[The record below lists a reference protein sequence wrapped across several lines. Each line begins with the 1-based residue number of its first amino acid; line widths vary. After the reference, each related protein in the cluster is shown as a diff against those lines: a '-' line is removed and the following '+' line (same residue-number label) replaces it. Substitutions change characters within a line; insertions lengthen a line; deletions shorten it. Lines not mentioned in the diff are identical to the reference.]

1 MKGEWRQPALLAA
14 AVVIGYA
21 NALFG
26 AFQFDDYNVI
36 VGSSP
41 VHSVDAWLASLGSGL
56 RPLLKLTYALN
67 WMASPAPAGFH
78 VFNVLVHL
86 VNAGL
91 VYALAKDFCQRC
103 MAQRDGQWIAFA
115 TALMFALHPVHTE
128 AVTYVS
134 GRSSSLMTMFYLAA
148 LWTYAR
154 FTQAQKSESLRL
166 ASLCLFA
173 LALAVKE
180 SAMMLPLAL
189 LAWEWVYRTPWRT
202 VASRQWPYWLVAGV
216 AALALMLHPG
226 YSTLMWN
233 SVHLRGLGDSFLT
246 QLAGA
251 TALLGKLL
259 WPAALNIDPELPLI
273 DDASAMLPHI
283 AGLLLLLA
291 LAWRSRAS
299 RPWISLGLIW
309 AMVHLLLLNT
319 LFPRVDGVNE
329 RQLYWADWGLFLMV
343 AAEIELRLTRA
354 LARASLALLACALIA
369 VTIARNE
376 VYRSEIS
383 LWEDTVS
390 KSRNKARAYNNLG
403 YAYSLAGRD
412 DEAGNAYREALRL
425 DPDYGKA
432 TNNLIRLRAG
442 ENANDR

>member
-14 AVVIGYA
+14 AVLIAYA
-21 NALFG
+21 NSLFG

-36 VGSSP
+36 VGSSQA
-41 VHSVDAWLASLGSGL
+41 HSLDAWLASLGSGL

-78 VFNVLVHL
+78 VLNLLVHL

-91 VYALAKDFCQRC
+91 VYALAKHFCERC
-103 MAQRDGQWIAFA
+103 MPQRDWNFIAFA
-115 TALMFALHPVHTE
+115 TALMFALHPAHTE

-154 FTQAQKSESLRL
+154 STRAHESLRL

-180 SAMMLPLAL
+180 SAMMLPFAL
-189 LAWEWVYRTPWRT
+189 LAWEWVCRTPWRT
-202 VASRQWPYWLVAGV
+202 VASRQWPYWLLAGV

-226 YSTLMWN
+226 YSALMWN
-233 SVHLRGLGDSFLT
+233 SIQLRSLGDSFMT

-251 TALLGKLL
+251 AVLLGKLL
-259 WPAALNIDPELPLI
+259 WPAALNIDPDVPSI
-273 DDASAMLPHI
+273 SDASAMLPHL

-299 RPWISLGLIW
+299 RPWISLGLMW
-309 AMVHLLLLNT
+309 SAVHLLLLNT
-319 LFPRVDGVNE
+319 VFPRVDGVNE

-343 AAEIELRLTRA
+343 AAEIEIRLTRP

-390 KSRNKARAYNNLG
+390 KSPNKARAHNNLG

-432 TNNLIRLRAG
+432 ANNLIRLREG
-442 ENANDR
+442 ESSKDP

>member
-1 MKGEWRQPALLAA
+1 VKGEWRLPALLAA
-14 AVVIGYA
+14 AAVLGYA
-21 NALFG
+21 NSLFG

-36 VGSSP
+36 VESSQ
-41 VHSVDAWLASLGSGL
+41 VHSLDAWLAGLGSGL

-78 VFNVLVHL
+78 VFNLLVHL
-86 VNAGL
+86 ANAGL
-91 VYALAKDFCQRC
+91 VYALAKNFCERC
-103 MAQRDGQWIAFA
+103 MPPRDGHWIAFA

-154 FTQAQKSESLRL
+154 GTQERKNESLRL

-173 LALAVKE
+173 LALAAKE
-180 SAMMLPLAL
+180 SAMMFPFAL
-189 LAWEWVYRTPWRT
+189 LVWEWVYRTPWRT
-202 VASRQWPYWLVAGV
+202 VASRQWPYWFVASA
-216 AALALMLHPG
+216 AALALAMNPG
-226 YSTLMWN
+226 YSALIWN
-233 SVHLRGLGDSFLT
+233 SVHLRSLGDSFVT

-251 TALLGKLL
+251 TILLGKLL
-259 WPAALNIDPELPLI
+259 WPAALNIDPDLPSI
-273 DDASAMLPHI
+273 KGASAAAAHVG
-283 AGLLLLLA
+283 GLILLLA
-291 LAWRSRAS
+291 IAWRSRAA
-299 RPWISLGLIW
+299 RPWISLGLMW
-309 AMVHLLLLNT
+309 AIVHLLLLNT
-319 LFPRVDGVNE
+319 VFPRVDGVNE

-343 AAEIELRLTRA
+343 AAEVEIWLKRP
-354 LARASLALLACALIA
+354 LARASVAFLACALIA

-376 VYRSEIS
+376 VYRTEIS

-412 DEAGNAYREALRL
+412 DDASNAYREALRL

-432 TNNLIRLRAG
+432 ANNLIRLRPGEAG
-442 ENANDR
+442 KYP

>member
-1 MKGEWRQPALLAA
+1 MKREWRQPALLAA
-14 AVVIGYA
+14 AVLIGYA
-21 NALFG
+21 NSLFG

-41 VHSVDAWLASLGSGL
+41 VHSLDAWLASLGSGL

-78 VFNVLVHL
+78 VFNLLVHL

-91 VYALAKDFCQRC
+91 VYALAITFYERC
-103 MAQRDGQWIAFA
+103 MPQRDGQWIAFA

-154 FTQAQKSESLRL
+154 GTQAQKNKPLRL

-180 SAMMLPLAL
+180 SAMMLPFAL

-216 AALALMLHPG
+216 AALALAMNPG
-226 YSTLMWN
+226 YSALMWN
-233 SVHLRGLGDSFLT
+233 SVHLRSLGDSFLT

-251 TALLGKLL
+251 TVLLGKLL
-259 WPAALNIDPELPLI
+259 WPAALNIDPDLPFI
-273 DDASAMLPHI
+273 NDASAMLLHV
-283 AGLLLLLA
+283 AGLVLLIA
-291 LAWRSRAS
+291 LAWRSRAR
-299 RPWISLGLIW
+299 RPWISLGLMW
-309 AMVHLLLLNT
+309 AITHLLWLNT
-319 LFPRVDGVNE
+319 VFPRVDGVNE
-329 RQLYWADWGLFLMV
+329 RQLYWADWGLFLIV
-343 AAEIELRLTRA
+343 AAEIEIRLKRP
-354 LARASLALLACALIA
+354 LARASLALLACVLIA

-390 KSRNKARAYNNLG
+390 KSPNKARAYNNLG

-412 DEAGNAYREALRL
+412 DEAGIAYREALRL

-432 TNNLIRLRAG
+432 ANNLVRLREG
-442 ENANDR
+442 ESAKEP

>member
-1 MKGEWRQPALLAA
+1 VKGEWRQSALLAA
-14 AVVIGYA
+14 AVLITYA
-21 NALFG
+21 NSLFG

-41 VHSVDAWLASLGSGL
+41 VHSLDAWLANLGSGL

-67 WMASPAPAGFH
+67 WKASPAPAGFH
-78 VFNVLVHL
+78 VFNLLVHL
-86 VNAGL
+86 ANAGL
-91 VYALAKDFCQRC
+91 VYALARHFCRRC
-103 MAQRDGQWIAFA
+103 MPQRDGQWIAFA

-128 AVTYVS
+128 AVTYIS

-154 FTQAQKSESLRL
+154 STQAHEPLRF

-173 LALAVKE
+173 LALAIKE
-180 SAMMLPLAL
+180 SALMLPFAL
-189 LAWEWVYRTPWRT
+189 LVWEWVFRTPWRT

-216 AALALMLHPG
+216 AALALVMNPG
-226 YSTLMWN
+226 YSALMWN
-233 SVHLRGLGDSFLT
+233 SVHLRSLGDSFLT

-251 TALLGKLL
+251 TVLLGKLL
-259 WPAALNIDPELPLI
+259 WPAALNIDPDLPSI
-273 DDASAMLPHI
+273 NGASAVLAHV

-291 LAWRSRAS
+291 IVWRSRVT
-299 RPWISLGLIW
+299 RPWISLGLMW
-309 AMVHLLLLNT
+309 AIVHLLLLNT
-319 LFPRVDGVNE
+319 VFPRVDGVNE
-329 RQLYWADWGLFLMV
+329 RQLYWADWGLFLIV
-343 AAEIELRLTRA
+343 AAEIEIRLNRP
-354 LARASLALLACALIA
+354 LARASVALLACALIA

-390 KSRNKARAYNNLG
+390 KSRSKARAYNNLG

-412 DEAGNAYREALRL
+412 DDASNAYREALRL

-432 TNNLIRLRAG
+432 ANNLMRLRAG
-442 ENANDR
+442 ESSKDP

>member
-1 MKGEWRQPALLAA
+1 MKAEWRRPALLAA
-14 AVVIGYA
+14 AVLIAYA
-21 NALFG
+21 NSLFG

-36 VGSSP
+36 VEFSP
-41 VHSVDAWLASLGSGL
+41 VHSLDAWLASLGSGL
-56 RPLLKLTYALN
+56 RPMLKLTYALN

-78 VFNVLVHL
+78 AFNLLVHL
-86 VNAGL
+86 ANAGL
-91 VYALAKDFCQRC
+91 VYALAQHFCQRC
-103 MAQRDGQWIAFA
+103 MPQRDGQWIAFA

-134 GRSSSLMTMFYLAA
+134 GRSSSLMTLFYLAA

-154 FTQAQKSESLRL
+154 SMQGRKSESLRL

-180 SAMMLPLAL
+180 SAMMFPFAL
-189 LAWEWVYRTPWRT
+189 LVWEWVCRTPWRT
-202 VASRQWPYWLVAGV
+202 VASRQWPYWLLAGA
-216 AALALMLHPG
+216 AALALVLHPG
-226 YSTLMWN
+226 YSALMWN
-233 SVHLRGLGDSFLT
+233 SVHLRSLGDSFMT

-251 TALLGKLL
+251 TVLLGKLL
-259 WPAALNIDPELPLI
+259 WPAALNIDPDLPSINGVIAVLT
-273 DDASAMLPHI
+273 HV

-291 LAWRSRAS
+291 IAWRSRVS
-299 RPWISLGLIW
+299 RPWISLGLMW
-309 AMVHLLLLNT
+309 AAVHLLLLNT
-319 LFPRVDGVNE
+319 VFPRVDGVNE
-329 RQLYWADWGLFLMV
+329 RQLYWADWGLFLIV
-343 AAEIELRLTRA
+343 AVEIEIWLNRP
-354 LARASLALLACALIA
+354 LARASVALLAFILIA

-390 KSRNKARAYNNLG
+390 KSPNKARAYNNLG

-412 DEAGNAYREALRL
+412 GDAGNAYREALRL

-432 TNNLIRLRAG
+432 ANNLIRLRESEMG
-442 ENANDR
+442 KDP

>member
-1 MKGEWRQPALLAA
+1 
-14 AVVIGYA
+14 
-21 NALFG
+21 
-26 AFQFDDYNVI
+26 
-36 VGSSP
+36 
-41 VHSVDAWLASLGSGL
+41 
-56 RPLLKLTYALN
+56 
-67 WMASPAPAGFH
+67 MASPAPAGFH
-78 VFNVLVHL
+78 VFNLLVHL

-91 VYALAKDFCQRC
+91 VYALAKNFCERC
-103 MAQRDGQWIAFA
+103 VPQRDSHWIAFA

-154 FTQAQKSESLRL
+154 GTQERKSESLRL

-180 SAMMLPLAL
+180 SAMMFPFAL
-189 LAWEWVYRTPWRT
+189 LAWEWVCRTPWRT
-202 VASRQWPYWLVAGV
+202 VASRQWPYWILAGA
-216 AALALMLHPG
+216 AALALVMNPG
-226 YSTLMWN
+226 YSALMWN
-233 SVHLRGLGDSFLT
+233 SVHLRSLGDSFLT

-251 TALLGKLL
+251 TVLLGKLL
-259 WPAALNIDPELPLI
+259 WPAALNIDPDLPTVKGAGAVLT
-273 DDASAMLPHI
+273 HV

-291 LAWRSRAS
+291 IAWRSRAT
-299 RPWISLGLIW
+299 RPWISLGLMW
-309 AMVHLLLLNT
+309 AAVHLLLLNT
-319 LFPRVDGVNE
+319 VFPRVDGVNE

-343 AAEIELRLTRA
+343 AAEIEIWLNRPM
-354 LARASLALLACALIA
+354 ARASVALLACVLLA

-412 DEAGNAYREALRL
+412 DDAGNAYREALRL

-432 TNNLIRLRAG
+432 ANNLSRLRAG
-442 ENANDR
+442 ESRKDR